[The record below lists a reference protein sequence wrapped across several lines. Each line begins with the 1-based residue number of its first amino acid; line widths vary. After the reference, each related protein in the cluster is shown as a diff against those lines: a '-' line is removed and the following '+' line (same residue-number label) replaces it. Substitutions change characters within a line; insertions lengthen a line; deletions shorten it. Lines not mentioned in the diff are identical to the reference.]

1 MTREERFERI
11 SSELARKG
19 SVDGDELAAFLGA
32 SRATVRRDLDEM
44 QRRGLLRRTHG
55 GAAMV
60 EGRDELPFQSK
71 LSVFLPEKRAIA
83 AAAASLIE
91 DGCVVGCTGGT
102 TVTLVIKALKGRR
115 VTVVTNAINLA
126 MELAASEGTEVVVTG
141 GVLRTRSYELVG
153 HVAERTIQD
162 FHLDVALLGVD
173 GLDFDHGISTFTIAE
188 AHAAALYVEHSR
200 EVWVVTDHSKIGKTA
215 PAIIAPL
222 SRVSRVITDAGV
234 KPDYLERFA
243 QAGIRATVASP

>member
-1 MTREERFERI
+1 
-11 SSELARKG
+11 
-19 SVDGDELAAFLGA
+19 VDGDELAAFLSV
-32 SRATVRRDLDEM
+32 SRATVRRDLEAM
-44 QRRGLLRRTHG
+44 QKRGMLRRTHG

-71 LSVFLPEKRAIA
+71 LSAYLPEKRAIA
-83 AAAASLIE
+83 AATASLIT
-91 DGCVVGCTGGT
+91 DGCVIGCTGGT
-102 TVTLVIKALKGRR
+102 TVTQVIKALKGRR

-126 MELAASEGTEVVVTG
+126 MELAASESTEVVVTG

-153 HVAERTIQD
+153 HVAERTIRD
-162 FHLDVALLGVD
+162 FHLDIALIGVD

-222 SRVSRVITDAGV
+222 SRVGRVITDSGV
-234 KPDYLERFA
+234 SPDYVEHFA
-243 QAGIRATVASP
+243 RAGIALTVTAP